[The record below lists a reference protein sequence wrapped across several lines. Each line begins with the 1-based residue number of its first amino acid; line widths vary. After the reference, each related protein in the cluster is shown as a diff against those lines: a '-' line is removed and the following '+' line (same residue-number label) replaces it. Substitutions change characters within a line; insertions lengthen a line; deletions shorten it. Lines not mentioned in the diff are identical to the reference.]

1 MRASPTPQELMVWL
15 RLRELRAQ
23 GYHFRRQ
30 APFRGY
36 FLDFVCFNHRLVVE
50 VDGGGHNEEAQA
62 EHDRIRDSVL
72 RRHGFQML
80 RVSNGDVNTNMAG
93 VIDSVFAALA
103 ASAPLRP

>member
-1 MRASPTPQELMVWL
+1 MLWL
-15 RLRELRAQ
+15 RLRDLRPQ

-50 VDGGGHNEEAQA
+50 VDGGGHDEDAQA
-62 EHDRIRDSVL
+62 KHDRIRDAVL
-72 RRHGFQML
+72 KRHGFHTL

-93 VIDSVFAALA
+93 VMEAVLDALA
-103 ASAPLRP
+103 TSAPIRR

>member
-1 MRASPTPQELMVWL
+1 MLWL
-15 RLRELRAQ
+15 RLRDLRPQ

-36 FLDFVCFNHRLVVE
+36 FLDFVCFSHRLVVE
-50 VDGGGHNEEAQA
+50 VDGGGHYEDAQV

-72 RRHGFQML
+72 RRRGFHTL

-93 VIDSVFAALA
+93 VMDAVFDALA
-103 ASAPLRP
+103 TSAAIRR